1 MFRPKSPLKL
11 SKQGI
16 NAMLLIG
23 GLGASFLLITTL
35 IIALSTKELDT
46 FLFWFNL
53 TGFLILFV
61 AIRLVMRR
69 PGMYELPPPPAMP
82 TNVDPNQ
89 GYYVPPAYVNHSPGP
104 FAYGADVKQK
114 PQLRLTRRGKFALIG
129 TFMLSFILMLG
140 LLAILARTTQ
150 LSKQDIN
157 RFFGIGI
164 AALVVLS
171 PNVLRLPGM
180 REPKP

>member
-1 MFRPKSPLKL
+1 MFRPKSPLKP

-35 IIALSTKELDT
+35 IIALSTKELDS

-53 TGFLILFV
+53 IGFLMVLGVIRFV
-61 AIRLVMRR
+61 LRR
-69 PGMYELPPPPAMP
+69 PGMYELPPPPSALA
-82 TNVDPNQ
+82 NVDPSQ

-104 FAYGADVKQK
+104 FAHGVDVK
-114 PQLRLTRRGKFALIG
+114 PQMRPTIRGRLVLMG
-129 TFMLSFILMLG
+129 TFLLGFVLMFGLMA
-140 LLAILARTTQ
+140 LLAYTSN
-150 LSKQDIN
+150 LSEETLTKFLIT
-157 RFFGIGI
+157 GIVI
-164 AALVVLS
+164 VSLLS